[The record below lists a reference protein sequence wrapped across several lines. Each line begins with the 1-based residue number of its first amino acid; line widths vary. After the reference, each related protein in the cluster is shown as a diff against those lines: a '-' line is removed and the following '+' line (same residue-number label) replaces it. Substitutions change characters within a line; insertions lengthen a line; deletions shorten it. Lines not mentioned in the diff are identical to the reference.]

1 MKTQNLAE
9 LSYHLVCLRSLGYRN
24 ARERGL
30 APRECELLPAIKTL
44 PPDRRR
50 GIGEL
55 ADWLHMQHHGVVELA
70 TRLQR
75 RGLLRRYHDQ
85 QDGRQARLALTAPRQ
100 ARVTGFAGMGKR
112 SASFL
117 RRGSRFHAAAHS
129 GKIAA
134 KWQWNRRPQ
143 QREMAMAGGKAMIGE
158 IADHVHSRHVNDNQR
173 HAQAPPLTS
182 GLPPAPSGRRSASNP
197 GNVRLFRWTFGRA
210 I

>member
-1 MKTQNLAE
+1 MKTQDLAE

-85 QDGRQARLALTAPRQ
+85 QDGRRLVWLLLPRGKRVLRDLPAWESARLHSCAGEAVSTLQRIVGKLPRNGNGTAGHNNANGYGQRQ
-100 ARVTGFAGMGKR
+100 GNDRRDRR
-112 SASFL
+112 S
-117 RRGSRFHAAAHS
+117 R
-129 GKIAA
+129 
-134 KWQWNRRPQ
+134 
-143 QREMAMAGGKAMIGE
+143 
-158 IADHVHSRHVNDNQR
+158 
-173 HAQAPPLTS
+173 PLT
-182 GLPPAPSGRRSASNP
+182 P
-197 GNVRLFRWTFGRA
+197 TQ
-210 I
+210 

>member
-1 MKTQNLAE
+1 MKTQDLAE

-85 QDGRQARLALTAPRQ
+85 QDGRLARLALTPRG
-100 ARVTGFAGMGKR
+100 ARV
-112 SASFL
+112 L
-117 RRGSRFHAAAHS
+117 RDLVG
-129 GKIAA
+129 
-134 KWQWNRRPQ
+134 
-143 QREMAMAGGKAMIGE
+143 RENA
-158 IADHVHSRHVNDNQR
+158 R
-173 HAQAPPLTS
+173 L
-182 GLPPAPSGRRSASNP
+182 
-197 GNVRLFRWTFGRA
+197 RLFGMEAVSSLQRIVAKLPQNGNGNGNGRHKNGNG
-210 I
+210 